1 MGSTNP
7 TDIQRETDL
16 QPAGDI
22 PIPEIHTNG
31 AGGTHA
37 MDAEHAAPPGGR
49 PRRHRWLVWLAFFA
63 LLALAY
69 VAYQRFFVSKPA
81 PAVAPPPAAIT
92 VGQSKTGDINI
103 YIQALGTVTPIY
115 TITVFSQIT
124 GRVIGVYYREGQ
136 MVKKG
141 DALVDIDPQPYLAS
155 LAQAQ
160 GVLDHDKAVLAQ
172 ARIDLAR
179 YQAAWAR
186 NAIARQQLEDQEQ
199 LVVQAEASVRADQ
212 ATVDF
217 AKTQLSYCHIAAP
230 ITGRVGLRLVD
241 PGNTIFAGTGSTLV
255 VITQLQPITVVFT
268 VAEDDVTRV
277 QEQLR
282 GGGRLLPVGAY
293 DRSNEHQV
301 DSGKLRSLDNQI
313 DTTTGTVKFRADFPN
328 AHLTLFPNQ
337 FVNARLL
344 LKTLR
349 RTVLIPTGAVQHN
362 GTQAFVYE
370 VNANNT
376 VSVQNV
382 QVLTSNEKE
391 TAVTGIKAG
400 VKLATSAFDR
410 LENGVQV
417 AVHNPES
424 KK

>member
-1 MGSTNP
+1 MNLLFTN
-7 TDIQRETDL
+7 I
-16 QPAGDI
+16 
-22 PIPEIHTNG
+22 
-31 AGGTHA
+31 
-37 MDAEHAAPPGGR
+37 
-49 PRRHRWLVWLAFFA
+49 
-63 LLALAY
+63 
-69 VAYQRFFVSKPA
+69 VS
-81 PAVAPPPAAIT
+81 
-92 VGQSKTGDINI
+92 
-103 YIQALGTVTPIY
+103 
-115 TITVFSQIT
+115 
-124 GRVIGVYYREGQ
+124 
-136 MVKKG
+136 
-141 DALVDIDPQPYLAS
+141 
-155 LAQAQ
+155 
-160 GVLDHDKAVLAQ
+160 
-172 ARIDLAR
+172 
-179 YQAAWAR
+179 
-186 NAIARQQLEDQEQ
+186 
-199 LVVQAEASVRADQ
+199 
-212 ATVDF
+212 
-217 AKTQLSYCHIAAP
+217 P

-349 RTVLIPTGAVQHN
+349 KTVLIPTGAVQHN